1 LFSLAA
7 KKYHELERG
16 EGSDRRD
23 SEIAVAAEGRAR
35 GERICRA
42 AKSPGKLPTKEETVG
57 DNVIEEVKP
66 VGNSV
71 LSIQVLSANCSPS
84 KMPPHAEHPVEGS
97 RVSMKPASVDAA
109 VKELESATYRKRN
122 VGHFGQGSQKHTS
135 HLG

>member
-66 VGNSV
+66 VGNTRS
-71 LSIQVLSANCSPS
+71 STNRRRKEGRQPQSFSSETAISPS
-84 KMPPHAEHPVEGS
+84 VERHDS
-97 RVSMKPASVDAA
+97 RKSDK
-109 VKELESATYRKRN
+109 TQQCIR
-122 VGHFGQGSQKHTS
+122 
-135 HLG
+135 